1 VEDDLKK
8 KRKRKKGRRPNTNN
22 SQFLL
27 NLGAN
32 LSWGWL
38 SSLRFL
44 LFISENYQI
53 SSALYNAKMFFLI
66 ELPQGSKIV
75 RGSQY
80 L

>member
-1 VEDDLKK
+1 MEDDLKK
-8 KRKRKKGRRPNTNN
+8 RRKKKEDDLKKRRRKMEDDLKKRRRKKEDDLKKAI

-44 LFISENYQI
+44 
-53 SSALYNAKMFFLI
+53 
-66 ELPQGSKIV
+66 
-75 RGSQY
+75 
-80 L
+80 